1 MADIGPT
8 RDQLVEIPHEEVCK
22 SRTPHQHPEPNY
34 VNWPD
39 KVNLMEAVENVL
51 DKAQVE
57 AQGAQVSIS
66 SDEIKLSLSG
76 QKLAGPKK
84 RKASM
89 CIIPVVYLEA
99 EGENTEEGPQGK
111 QSFLPT
117 LEVNTFV
124 AVKVD
129 SDIGDSSSK
138 RWPEK
143 RQKGASSTRGTNRRK
158 ANNTVAGSLLCIFIN
173 MKDYKDQEQMVE
185 FDKNGKAYGVTSEG
199 ETAKCKKVVCDPSY
213 LPDKFI
219 ILCCDFWLIEN
230 ASLCSVAQQVKKVG
244 KVARAI
250 YQKHQKMTLRSMKK
264 AQLSAIL
271 HLHQTSCLE
280 ELLECHGHLTLYCSS
295 LSSAISHPIPHSN
308 DSHSA

>member
-158 ANNTVAGSLLCIFIN
+158 ANNTGYEISSR
-173 MKDYKDQEQMVE
+173 VE

-213 LPDKFI
+213 LPDK
-219 ILCCDFWLIEN
+219 
-230 ASLCSVAQQVKKVG
+230 
-244 KVARAI
+244 
-250 YQKHQKMTLRSMKK
+250 QKHQKMTLRSMKK